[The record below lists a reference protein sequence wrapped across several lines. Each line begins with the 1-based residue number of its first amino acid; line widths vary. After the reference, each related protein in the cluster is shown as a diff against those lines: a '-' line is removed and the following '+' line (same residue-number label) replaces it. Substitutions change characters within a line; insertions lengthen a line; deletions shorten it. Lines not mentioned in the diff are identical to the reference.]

1 MNNSS
6 SKEAERVISYLVNRK
21 ISRNMTLIN
30 MYGDKSQYP
39 KFPTNK
45 LFAQND
51 YMRRVKK
58 LYYNGIITFD
68 EAVKHIA
75 NNSIDGSYYDKF

>member
-1 MNNSS
+1 MNNST

-51 YMRRVKK
+51 LMRRTKK

-75 NNSIDGSYYDKF
+75 NNSIDGSYYDEF